1 MVGCFVGAG
10 AMGTCNGWHERG
22 AGAIRKHRGHPVCGS
37 ALAFACK
44 PLHLHCAW
52 RIESYHR
59 QITACCLRVFVGHP
73 VNYDVDTLDDLFADI
88 GDHSLGQHRAGWTVA
103 VFVSRNGRRAN
114 RANGTADAGLKPRAA
129 SMADRNSLDVV
140 DKCGPFP
147 RPASARQSRLIPLG
161 RLRLKRLRL
170 AETGVSPRYL

>member
-1 MVGCFVGAG
+1 LVGCFVGAG

-140 DKCGPFP
+140 E
-147 RPASARQSRLIPLG
+147 RIARARAKHQNC
-161 RLRLKRLRL
+161 RLRNHWLKWNHCRRSRSRFSD
-170 AETGVSPRYL
+170 AQTE